1 MIKQKKK
8 QQINSDLMKS
18 FSENK
23 IIVLIC
29 CKFEERRI
37 LINKNNVE
45 TKKYLGGRNFEK
57 N

>member
-37 LINKNNVE
+37 LIKKNNVE